1 MWEGE
6 NSLKGAL
13 LQKRGPR
20 TAPGVAVA
28 KRVRGAGNR
37 EVSTGLK
44 ECVDITNGRRE
55 VGNFKG

>member
-1 MWEGE
+1 MGGGKFTERGAVTEEGTE
-6 NSLKGAL
+6 DC
-13 LQKRGPR
+13 
-20 TAPGVAVA
+20 PGVAVT